1 MSPRTILTLCAAVFL
16 LIQPSFSAAA
26 EKKPPARAA
35 APAAPAP
42 AAGTADKKP
51 GVAAPANLG
60 VIAQTAN
67 QGGVKTCLG
76 RIEQVT
82 GFLAGSG
89 LQGAMVFV
97 DPKQPNH
104 GLTSVSQEILNGQ
117 SLSYVG
123 TAYAPTPDGQ
133 CSAVYEAVSFW
144 QGRCEDV
151 AKSVFPTFARSNEL
165 RQHVLVLDAGA
176 SAKVFLMPAGN
187 GCISIKKEVVFQ

>member
-1 MSPRTILTLCAAVFL
+1 MSLRFPLTLLSAVFL
-16 LIQPSFSAAA
+16 FVLPSFSAGA
-26 EKKPPARAA
+26 EKKPAARAA
-35 APAAPAP
+35 APAAAAP
-42 AAGTADKKP
+42 AAGAADKKP
-51 GVAAPANLG
+51 APPAPSDLG

-104 GLTSVSQEILNGQ
+104 GLASVSQEILNGQ
-117 SLSYVG
+117 ALSYVG

-144 QGRCEDV
+144 QGKCEDV
-151 AKSVFPTFARSNEL
+151 AKSVFPTFARSNNL

-187 GCISIKKEVVFQ
+187 GCVSIKKEVVFQ